1 MLVPVLLPQ
10 PVQVYTNMDAWNE
23 DRWLADAYGKEKE
36 PLDYTVL
43 SVAVL
48 TLGLILLV
56 EVVRHGLDHEA
67 KHRPFFKAVLE
78 TTYSE
83 CTWPYR

>member
-1 MLVPVLLPQ
+1 ME
-10 PVQVYTNMDAWNE
+10 DWHK
-23 DRWLADAYGKEKE
+23 DRWLAEAYGEKEEE
-36 PLDYTVL
+36 PLDYSVL

-56 EVVRHGLDHEA
+56 EVIRHRLDHEA
-67 KHRPFFKAVLE
+67 KHRPFFKVVLE

-83 CTWPYR
+83 CKGNMGMVAA

>member
-1 MLVPVLLPQ
+1 
-10 PVQVYTNMDAWNE
+10 MDAWNE
-23 DRWLADAYGKEKE
+23 DRWLADAYGYGKEE
-36 PLDYTVL
+36 EELDYTVL

-56 EVVRHGLDHEA
+56 EVVRHRLDHEA
-67 KHRPFFKAVLE
+67 KHRPFFKVVLE

-83 CTWPYR
+83 RKWNKGMLVV